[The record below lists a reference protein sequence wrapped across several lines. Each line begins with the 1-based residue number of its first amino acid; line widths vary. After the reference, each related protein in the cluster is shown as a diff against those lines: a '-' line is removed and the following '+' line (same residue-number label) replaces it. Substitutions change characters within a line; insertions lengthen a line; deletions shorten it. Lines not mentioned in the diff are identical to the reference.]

1 MTGVCVIMLIGNK
14 TLEDH
19 LIFSFMARSV
29 AHTSLKMEAGRIVN
43 ITWIVLTLIRLL
55 RLFSIH

>member
-19 LIFSFMARSV
+19 LISSFMVRSV
-29 AHTSLKMEAGRIVN
+29 VHISLMMVAGRIVN
-43 ITWIVLTLIRLL
+43 ITWTVLTHTR
-55 RLFSIH
+55 

>member
-29 AHTSLKMEAGRIVN
+29 VHTSPKMEAGRIVN

>member
-19 LIFSFMARSV
+19 LTYSFMAQSV
-29 AHTSLKMEAGRIVN
+29 VHISLRMEAGRIVN
-43 ITWIVLTLIRLL
+43 ITWIAPTHIR
-55 RLFSIH
+55 